1 MQFLRTLFW
10 VILSVFLAIIARNNW
25 SDVTINLWGSL
36 QADIKLPLL
45 VLIAAFAG
53 FLPTFLILRAR
64 LWSVKRRLAVQNG
77 PLPAPAPAAPQGES
91 AEPET
96 VP

>member
-10 VILSVFLAIIARNNW
+10 VMLAVFLAIIASNNW

-45 VLIAAFAG
+45 VLIAALIG
-53 FLPTFLILRAR
+53 FLPPFLLLRAR
-64 LWSVKRRLAVQNG
+64 LWRLERRIAVSNPPA
-77 PLPAPAPAAPQGES
+77 PLPVNAQSGPADELAP
-91 AEPET
+91 
-96 VP
+96 

>member
-10 VILSVFLAIIARNNW
+10 VVLAVFLAIIARNNW

-45 VLIAAFAG
+45 VLAAALLG
-53 FLPTFLILRAR
+53 FLPTFMWQRTKLWR
-64 LWSVKRRLAVQNG
+64 LERRLSVAN
-77 PLPAPAPAAPQGES
+77 PPAPPVLAPSVARDE
-91 AEPET
+91 AELRP
-96 VP
+96 

>member
-25 SDVTINLWGSL
+25 QDVTINLWGSL

-45 VLIAAFAG
+45 VLIAAFLG
-53 FLPTFLILRAR
+53 FLPTFLWLKGR
-64 LWSVKRRLAVQNG
+64 LWSVQRRLAVSN
-77 PLPAPAPAAPQGES
+77 PPAPPVSSSSLPAE
-91 AEPET
+91 EP
-96 VP
+96 VS

>member
-10 VILSVFLAIIARNNW
+10 VVLAVFLAIIARNNW

-45 VLIAAFAG
+45 IFIAALLG
-53 FLPTFLILRAR
+53 FLPTFLWLRAK
-64 LWSVKRRLAVQNG
+64 LWSLERRLSVTN
-77 PLPAPAPAAPQGES
+77 PPAPSPAVPVATEPAP
-91 AEPET
+91 
-96 VP
+96 